1 MILLNHTRARQ
12 DVFQLELPP
21 GLLIFALRYYQ
32 ALERGSKHR
41 KALNIWNSQPAVSY
55 LPFFLEL
62 KDANPSSVP

>member
-1 MILLNHTRARQ
+1 MILLNHTRPCQ
-12 DVFQLELPP
+12 HVFQHEPP
-21 GLLIFALRYYQ
+21 GFLIFALRYYQ
-32 ALERGSKHR
+32 ALERSSKHR